1 MIKAREWMRSILFAL
16 IMALATSGSVAL
28 VGTFA
33 RNGLTAHFF
42 MQWWLSFRIAYFV
55 VVFCILV
62 FAPPI
67 QRLANRIIK

>member
-1 MIKAREWMRSILFAL
+1 MVKARELLRNVLFAL
-16 IMALATSGSVAL
+16 LMALATSGSVAL
-28 VGTFA
+28 VGTYV

-42 MQWWLSFRIAYFV
+42 TQWWLSFRIAYLV

-67 QRLANRIIK
+67 QRLVNRVIR